1 MRKLLVVS
9 SAGGHLCE
17 AMIALEKTKEE
28 DIVYVT
34 NMLPH
39 LKRNHPKNMEFITD
53 PHVSILKYGLNF
65 VSSFKI
71 YLKHRPKVILSTGG
85 GISIGLFILGKTLGS
100 KTIYIESGSRILF
113 PSKTGRL
120 LYHFSDYFFVQ
131 SEKLISFYPKAKLIE
146 VL

>member
-9 SAGGHLCE
+9 PAGGHLCE

-34 NMLPH
+34 SMLPH
-39 LKRNHPKNMEFITD
+39 LKRNHQNNMEFITD
-53 PHVSILKYGLNF
+53 PHVSILKYCLNL
-65 VSSFKI
+65 VTSFKI
-71 YLKHRPKVILSTGG
+71 YMIYRPKLILSTGG
-85 GISIGLFILGKTLGS
+85 GISICLFIIGKAFGS

-131 SEKLISFYPKAKLIE
+131 SDKLISFYPKAKIIE